1 MPISRAQRVLLAIA
15 ALVCAAAAVAAVYL
29 YRSRYSAS
37 VGAPLPALVTEL
49 PAGAPAVAYIDV
61 VALRGLKDS
70 PLASLLGL
78 ATSGPD
84 EDREYQEF
92 VRNTGFD
99 YSRDLDRAALAYWPA
114 KEQPKTKSPASAQN
128 QNNEILAIAD
138 GRFDQAK
145 IKAYALRSGTVVTRG
160 KHSLYE
166 VPGDPPV
173 TFEFLSSTRVA
184 LASGSNAEAH
194 VLATDSPGLDPVVQ
208 TLVNHVGGVPFFAVA
223 RADALPEAVYASIGQ
238 SSQIGGLAKS
248 IQGVTL
254 AGRPDAANLELAL
267 DARCDSMASAL
278 QISALLGGFRVFGSL
293 AMSDPKTKSQMT
305 KEQAA
310 LLSALLAQVQ
320 IRQQE
325 NWVRITLEV
334 TPQMLATA
342 AQH

>member
-1 MPISRAQRVLLAIA
+1 MPISRAQRILMAVA
-15 ALVCAAAAVAAVYL
+15 ALVCAAAALTAVYL
-29 YRSRYSAS
+29 YRSRYSPPVS
-37 VGAPLPALVTEL
+37 GPLPSLVTQL
-49 PAGAPAVAYIDV
+49 SAGAPAVAYIDV
-61 VALRGLKDS
+61 VALRGLKNS

-92 VRNTGFD
+92 VLNTGFD
-99 YSRDLDRAALAYWPA
+99 YSRDLDRAALAYWPT
-114 KEQPKTKSPASAQN
+114 KEQPKAKSQSGAKS
-128 QNNEILAIAD
+128 QNNDILAIAD

-145 IKAYALRSGTVVTRG
+145 IKAYALRSGTIVTRG
-160 KHSLYE
+160 THSMYQ

-173 TFEFLSSTRVA
+173 IFEFLSSTRVS
-184 LASGSNAEAH
+184 LASGPNAEAH
-194 VLATDSPGLDPVVQ
+194 LLATDSPGLDPVVQ
-208 TLVNHVGGVPFFAVA
+208 TLVNHVGGAPFFAVA
-223 RADALPEAVYASIGQ
+223 RADALPETVYASIGQ
-238 SSQIGGLAKS
+238 SSQVGGLAKS
-248 IQGVTL
+248 ILGLTL
-254 AGRPDAANLELAL
+254 AGRPDAGNLELAL

-293 AMSDPKTKSQMT
+293 AISDPKTKSQMT

-310 LLSALLAQVQ
+310 LLAALLAQVQ

-334 TPQMLATA
+334 TPQMLAAA